1 MKCVLKP
8 RLRYSA
14 HVVKAVMSEQ
24 SMKRRN
30 LALIAGILAISMVA
44 ATIVGGQMMTTAAA
58 QEQPTKTT
66 DDSDKP
72 TVSTTGSAT
81 VKVDPD
87 RVTVTIGV
95 ETKGDTAATAVADNS
110 RIMKSVLDALKGLGI
125 TANQTA
131 TSNYSVFPIYES
143 MSPPCIEIY
152 PQPPECTPKNEVTGY
167 RAINSVSVTLDAS
180 ANVGKVIDAAVNAGA
195 NNVSGAYFFVSEA
208 KQQEIRDSLIKQ
220 AIDNARSRADK
231 AAAAVSMS
239 VVSVQSISL
248 NDFSFPV
255 YYKNFDAAQGEN
267 GGTDIL
273 PGQQEVS
280 MSVQVTFVMG

>member
-1 MKCVLKP
+1 
-8 RLRYSA
+8 
-14 HVVKAVMSEQ
+14 MSDQ
-24 SMKRRN
+24 NMKRRN
-30 LALIAGILAISMVA
+30 FALIAGILAIGMVA

-66 DDSDKP
+66 DGDKP
-72 TVSTTGSAT
+72 TVSTSGSAT

-95 ETKGDTAATAVADNS
+95 ETKGETAAKAVADNS
-110 RIMKSVLDALKGLGI
+110 EIMKRVLDALKGLGI

-143 MSPPCIEIY
+143 ISPPCIMIY
-152 PQPPECTPKNEVTGY
+152 PQPPECAPKSEVTGY
-167 RAINSVSVTLDAS
+167 RAVNSVSVTLEATAD
-180 ANVGKVIDAAVNAGA
+180 VGKVIDAAVNAGA

-208 KQQEIRDSLIKQ
+208 KQQEIRDSLIEL

-231 AAAAVSMS
+231 AAAAVDMT
-239 VVSVQSISL
+239 VVSVQSINL

-273 PGQQEVS
+273 PGQQEVA